1 MGVFR
6 LFRGAAGRGVL
17 ESSDEVTTM
26 TIPTGSRATSDV
38 GGQRSQSSRLRTGI
52 AAAEALA
59 ATVAVLLD
67 LLIPS
72 LVLLAM
78 AALSLVVRRQ
88 GLGSLGLRRVPAAPL
103 ALRMLGFAV
112 LWTGVQLGLLMPV
125 ANHVSGT
132 HQDLSGF
139 ADVEGNLPLLLLFVA
154 LSWTLA
160 AFVEELAFRGYLLT
174 RMREALGPERWATV
188 VAVLASSLLFGS
200 VHSEQGAIGV
210 LVVSLDAV
218 AFSAVRLRCRTVWAS
233 VLAHGFNNTIGFVA
247 LYFVGPVYGLW

>member
-1 MGVFR
+1 VI
-6 LFRGAAGRGVL
+6 
-17 ESSDEVTTM
+17 TM
-26 TIPTGSRATSDV
+26 TIPTGSHATSDHDV
-38 GGQRSQSSRLRTGI
+38 HGPRARSSRVWTGV
-52 AAAEALA
+52 AAAEALV
-59 ATVAVLLD
+59 ATAAVLLD

-72 LVLLAM
+72 LFLLAM
-78 AALSLVVRRQ
+78 AAVSLAVRRE
-88 GLGSLGLRRVPAAPL
+88 GLGSLGLRRVPARPL
-103 ALRMLGFAV
+103 VLRMLGFAV
-112 LWTGVQLGLLMPV
+112 LWTCLQLGLLMPV

-139 ADVEGNLPLLLLFVA
+139 ADVEGNLLLLLVFVA

-174 RMREALGPERWATV
+174 RMRETLGTGRWATV

-218 AFSAVRLRCRTVWAS
+218 AFSVLRLRYRTVWAS